1 MAGEPAS
8 PSNCTV
14 ANITANTLEVSCLEG
29 YDGGLPQI
37 FVLQVLAV
45 KSEKLVANLTSSTGP
60 HFTVHA
66 LEAATPYEMNIWAQ
80 NAKGNSPSVVLM
92 AETYVSAI
100 QIDEYFK
107 YLFLPKNENEEKPFR
122 CLLCL
127 QLIFLI
133 GSGYFV
139 LILFLQ
145 SVNMFHGDLYG
156 NSHEASIVPDSQMKA
171 ITARLL
177 PDQII

>member
-122 CLLCL
+122 FLLCL
-127 QLIFLI
+127 SSADISNWFRLLCA
-133 GSGYFV
+133 YFV
-139 LILFLQ
+139 PAICK
-145 SVNMFHGDLYG
+145 H
-156 NSHEASIVPDSQMKA
+156 VPWGSL
-171 ITARLL
+171 R
-177 PDQII
+177 

>member
-107 YLFLPKNENEEKPFR
+107 YLFLPKNEHEETQGAQ
-122 CLLCL
+122 
-127 QLIFLI
+127 QLGMKQKSTTGADEDIKEND
-133 GSGYFV
+133 
-139 LILFLQ
+139 Q
-145 SVNMFHGDLYG
+145 KAQTR
-156 NSHEASIVPDSQMKA
+156 EA
-171 ITARLL
+171 T
-177 PDQII
+177 